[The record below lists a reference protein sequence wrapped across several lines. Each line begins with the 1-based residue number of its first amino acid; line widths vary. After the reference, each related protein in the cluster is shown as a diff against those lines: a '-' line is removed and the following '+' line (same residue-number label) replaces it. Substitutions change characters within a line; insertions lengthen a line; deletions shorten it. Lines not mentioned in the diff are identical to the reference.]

1 MRLLNFCTLLVL
13 SILSLSTCLFYH
25 FTHSIISMCHL
36 SEQLSDKKK
45 MARKGIHDPGLKTMP
60 KVTGSFVFAPPEKV
74 EVIGSFAS
82 GTITT
87 LNPTI
92 DVVLVLPKVC

>member
-1 MRLLNFCTLLVL
+1 MPPRYF
-13 SILSLSTCLFYH
+13 IL
-25 FTHSIISMCHL
+25 
-36 SEQLSDKKK
+36 QLSDKKK
-45 MARKGIHDPGLKTMP
+45 MVRKGICDPMLKTMP

-74 EVIGSFAS
+74 EVLGSFTS

-92 DVVLVLPKVC
+92 DVMMILPKVCQSF